1 MTMDWL
7 WLFLLMGSLLCLS
20 ALFSGSETA
29 LFSLSREDVKRIEAE
44 GTRTGRLIAGLV
56 SSPKKLLITLL
67 FGNNVVNVAFF
78 SLSYGLSQWAL
89 HHETHGAFWAT
100 VSGLASLLIVITF
113 GEVIPKSIAVKIPEH
128 LAHYI
133 AFPIYVIDKV
143 LLPFRVPLGWIVDGV
158 GWILGWRPRHEP
170 YVTMEELKVM
180 LSLSEKHG
188 AVEPKARSMIHAV
201 LDFGR
206 MRVRDLMV
214 PRVDMAVFDISRPAG
229 EFAQLARRR
238 IYKKMPVFE
247 GTSDNILGVV
257 YAKDVFLN
265 PGARLRDLV
274 KPVLFVPESKNIE
287 SLLREFRREHQQMA
301 IVVDEYGGTAGL
313 ITLEDLLEEVVGDIQ
328 DETEL
333 PEEPIRRIGDNR
345 YVVHGSL
352 SLRDWSETFGVELE
366 SSEADTLGGF
376 VVSLLGRIPQKED
389 SVSYQNIVFTV
400 DEVKRRRVTR
410 LLIEFREE

>member
-1 MTMDWL
+1 MNWF

-20 ALFSGSETA
+20 GLFSGSETA

-56 SSPKKLLITLL
+56 SSPKELLITLL
-67 FGNNVVNVAFF
+67 FGNSVVNVAFF
-78 SLSYGLSQWAL
+78 SLSYGLSQWVL
-89 HHETHGAFWAT
+89 QHHAHGTFWAT
-100 VSGLASLLIVITF
+100 VTGITSLLIIIIF
-113 GEVIPKSIAVKIPEH
+113 GEVIPKGIAVKIPER
-128 LAHYI
+128 LVYYV
-133 AFPIYVIDKV
+133 AFPIYVIDKIF
-143 LLPFRVPLGWIVDGV
+143 LPFKIPLVGIVDGI
-158 GWILGWRPRHEP
+158 GWVLGWRPRHEP

-180 LSLSEKHG
+180 LSLGEKHG

-206 MRVRDLMV
+206 MKVRDLMV
-214 PRVDMAVFDISRPAG
+214 PRVDMMVFDISRPVE
-229 EFAQLARRR
+229 EFVSLVRRSV
-238 IYKKMPVFE
+238 YKKVPVFE

-265 PGARLRDLV
+265 PGTKLRELV
-274 KPVLFVPESKNIE
+274 KPILFVPESKNIE

-313 ITLEDLLEEVVGDIQ
+313 ITLEDILEEVVGEIH
-328 DETEL
+328 DETER
-333 PEEPIRRIGDNR
+333 PEEPIRKVADNR

-352 SLRDWSETFGVELE
+352 SLRDWSETFGIELE
-366 SSEADTLGGF
+366 SDEADTVGGF

-389 SVSYQNIVFTV
+389 SVSYQNIVFIV
-400 DEVKRRRVTR
+400 DEVKRRRITR